1 MLHPECDRKEVDIIE
16 QQFVEMSAHS
26 YLQQYAGYVEADR
39 DLVYFL
45 LECLR
50 EVPFTKE
57 EKREQIL
64 SALFAQA
71 AFHAHENVYHDEM
84 VSQKEKKTNQL
95 TVLAGDYFSSLY
107 YRLLS
112 KSVHQPI
119 LHLFSRTIQTIN
131 EMKMELYFYEEG
143 PFEELLDRIRHIET
157 GFVSALTTYYEKKE
171 LQQVAEIF
179 FTLRRLLEE
188 RKYVAYKKLTS
199 IAYALHWYAE
209 GEKTFT
215 SYHWPPANTKRLL
228 DQAIQT
234 YDELLAEKLQSISSP
249 LKDTYLYERLNEWVG
264 LRKSEKI

>member
-1 MLHPECDRKEVDIIE
+1 MLHPDYDMKEVTTIE
-16 QQFVEMSAHS
+16 QQFKELSAHS

-50 EVPFTKE
+50 DAPFNKE

-71 AFHAHENVYHDEM
+71 AFDTHEQVFQGDIVN
-84 VSQKEKKTNQL
+84 QKEKKTRQL
-95 TVLAGDYFSSLY
+95 TVLAGDYFSSIY
-107 YRLLS
+107 YRLLA

-119 LHLFSRTIQTIN
+119 LHLFSKTIQSIN
-131 EMKMELYFYEEG
+131 ETKMELHCYEGES
-143 PFEELLDRIRHIET
+143 FRKLLDHIRDIEA
-157 GFVSALTTYYEKKE
+157 GFIFALTTYYEKKE
-171 LQQVAEIF
+171 LEQVAEIF
-179 FTLRRLLEE
+179 FTLRRLLKE
-188 RKYVAYKKLTS
+188 RKQVAHKKLTS

-215 SYHWPPANTKRLL
+215 AFHWPPANTKRLL

-234 YDELLAEKLQSISSP
+234 YEELLQKQLQTVSP
-249 LKDTYLYERLNEWVG
+249 TLKNTSLYERLHAWVG